1 MLTNEL
7 NLTFDEMLAT
17 KTCVLG
23 WLPLFV
29 FPRDGGTSQGTYP
42 QPPPLWVFFLRQ
54 DSVKAKPRLV
64 SSSICAA
71 NCTTTIG
78 ILAKDKPVKP
88 SKWAFPQG
96 RDVTW
101 KLLLLS
107 ILMVRWYERPAS
119 ARTWRITLAPAFQMP
134 IVSDEFEKNGRQ
146 KESSFVNHTGHFPR
160 TGNHGCDFPE
170 TVPESR
176 GRR

>member
-7 NLTFDEMLAT
+7 NLTFDEMFAT

-42 QPPPLWVFFLRQ
+42 QPPPLWVFFLRR
-54 DSVKAKPRLV
+54 DSVKAQPRLV

-101 KLLLLS
+101 KLCIELQS
-107 ILMVRWYERPAS
+107 
-119 ARTWRITLAPAFQMP
+119 
-134 IVSDEFEKNGRQ
+134 NGRMSCSACSWYYDRDSNSQ
-146 KESSFVNHTGHFPR
+146 PKDHLYKALSHWATYKPEPGHS
-160 TGNHGCDFPE
+160 HGQNFYW
-170 TVPESR
+170 
-176 GRR
+176 